1 MYYCFI
7 KWSYEEKE
15 MTRTRDRAIA
25 YYRVSTEAQGL
36 EGYGMEAQREDVRTY
51 CEKNDYDLVDEYEE
65 VESGK
70 KDRRPQLDEAL
81 NALATMRDTTG
92 KTPVLVIAKIDRL
105 TRDLHFLTTLQREQV
120 RFEACDMK
128 DANNFTLQIMVSV
141 AEQERKLIS
150 ERTKKGLERAKI
162 RLAKEGRTLGNP
174 NLQAGNART
183 AAIATEARVQ
193 KSKEFAQRLKPI
205 YDQCISEGR
214 TSLKDIAAC
223 LNEKSRTTARGKPW
237 TTSTVSNLEKQ
248 LEVSKR
254 S

>member
-36 EGYGMEAQREDVRTY
+36 EGYGME
-51 CEKNDYDLVDEYEE
+51 
-65 VESGK
+65 
-70 KDRRPQLDEAL
+70 
-81 NALATMRDTTG
+81 
-92 KTPVLVIAKIDRL
+92 
-105 TRDLHFLTTLQREQV
+105 
-120 RFEACDMK
+120 
-128 DANNFTLQIMVSV
+128 
-141 AEQERKLIS
+141 
-150 ERTKKGLERAKI
+150 
-162 RLAKEGRTLGNP
+162 GRTLGNP
-174 NLQAGNART
+174 NLQPGNART
-183 AAIATEARVQ
+183 AAIATEARTQ

-223 LNEKSRTTARGKPW
+223 LNEKNRTTARGKPW

-248 LEVSKR
+248 LEVAKR